1 MTKNHPKDHKV
12 LIRGAGELASAIG
25 LTLHRVGFKV
35 IMTELSIPRAIRRT
49 VCFSEAI
56 LNGQTNVEEVTSIK
70 CDINNYVE
78 LLNNGKIP
86 FYMIQLNC

>member
-1 MTKNHPKDHKV
+1 MTKINLTDHKL

-35 IMTELSIPRAIRRT
+35 IMTELPIPRAIRRT

-56 LNGQTNVEEVTSIK
+56 LNSQTNVEEVKAVKS
-70 CDINNYVE
+70 DINNYNE
-78 LLNNGKIP
+78 ILNNGKIP
-86 FYMIQLNC
+86 SFHRFS